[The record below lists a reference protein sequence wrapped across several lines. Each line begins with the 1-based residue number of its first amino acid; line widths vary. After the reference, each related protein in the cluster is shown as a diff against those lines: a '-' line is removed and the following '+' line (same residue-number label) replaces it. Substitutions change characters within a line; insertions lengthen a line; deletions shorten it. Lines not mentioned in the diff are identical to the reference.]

1 MARKAAT
8 KSADAMAIT
17 KGRKQPPGARAK
29 GQRTLSGFN
38 GVFELHNELVGS
50 DGGAI
55 VSFLISQPA
64 SKGVAVNAAVTNQ
77 LFKDGRWPPMDLTKI
92 MNAIPYRYNNMT
104 MRNFLDG
111 VAATL
116 AAGLPPY
123 KFSWNSAFVNKA
135 LPLTVAAL
143 MAEIELATQ

>member
-1 MARKAAT
+1 MARRSTT
-8 KSADAMAIT
+8 KSST
-17 KGRKQPPGARAK
+17 KTKKVSRTRQAGSRPRRAAS
-29 GQRTLSGFN
+29 LSGFS
-38 GVFELHNELVGS
+38 GVFKLHDDLVAS
-50 DGGAI
+50 EGGAI
-55 VSFLISQPA
+55 VSFLIAQPA
-64 SKGVAVNAAVTNQ
+64 SKSVAVNAAITNQ
-77 LFKDGRWPPMDLTKI
+77 LVKDGRWPPMDLTKV
-92 MNAIPYRYNNMT
+92 MNAIPYRYTTLT

-123 KFSWNSAFVNKA
+123 KFNWNSAFVNKA

>member
-1 MARKAAT
+1 MARKATT
-8 KSADAMAIT
+8 KSSNTRTQTGKKRPAGT
-17 KGRKQPPGARAK
+17 RAK
-29 GQRTLSGFN
+29 PQRTLSGFS
-38 GVFELHNELVGS
+38 GAFELHNELVAN

-77 LFKDGRWPPMDLTKI
+77 LFKDGRWPPMDLTKV

-111 VAATL
+111 VATTL

-123 KFSWNSAFVNKA
+123 RFAWNSAFVNKA
-135 LPLTVAAL
+135 LPLSVAAL